1 MLKTSEPTKLP
12 QKETQQKPNTK
23 PKPNLDAHVIKTDQV
38 ETTNTTTTTN
48 NGGKN
53 DAVMR
58 DVLDS
63 WGAEE
68 GIFILISFMLIYFI
82 SNSFHYHAFFFYFNV
97 LFYLFFINIFM

>member
-48 NGGKN
+48 SGGKN
-53 DAVMR
+53 DTVMR

-68 GIFILISFMLIYFI
+68 GIFILIYFMLIYFI
-82 SNSFHYHAFFFYFNV
+82 SNSFHYFYFLV
-97 LFYLFFINIFM
+97 IFFINIFM